1 MWVLLVSRSY
11 VLVLGNLTE
20 KQCISV
26 RAQQWIHCFQ
36 KYFLLESL

>member
-11 VLVLGNLTE
+11 FLVLGNLTE

-26 RAQQWIHCFQ
+26 RTQQWIHCLQ
-36 KYFLLESL
+36 KYFLPESL